1 MVISFF
7 SSACPPCTMKL
18 QGIADDASNSL
29 MTSKLKADQAS
40 ESIDF
45 YTDLEVLEGEIP
57 RVQVTIV
64 IYILYIIYRVYKKHM
79 L

>member
-1 MVISFF
+1 
-7 SSACPPCTMKL
+7 MKL
-18 QGIADDASNSL
+18 QGIVDDASNLL

-45 YTDLEVLEGEIP
+45 YSDLEVLEGEIP

-64 IYILYIIYRVYKKHM
+64 IYILYIIYRMYKKHM